1 MDRGAWWATYS
12 PWGCKES
19 DTTETAKHR
28 CTHGGTSIDVLTSN
42 NVQNSWA
49 DLSRLIWEAL
59 HRFSVGDIFTFLTL
73 PDQVKIKSDLTGAQV
88 VSFVC
93 VFKLRIRC
101 CEISSAQQVGGCDIL
116 YCSDFCVGGCGDSR
130 KEVIWLP
137 LVEFLPSFLVHF
149 WFFSYPGLAK
159 TSFDFEK
166 KKSFSF
172 CNFVFLLC
180 KMSRLGYILS

>member
-1 MDRGAWWATYS
+1 MDRGAWRATYS
-12 PWGCKES
+12 PWGCKEL
-19 DTTETAKHR
+19 DMTETAKHG

-59 HRFSVGDIFTFLTL
+59 HWFSIGDILTFLTL

-88 VSFVC
+88 VFVFLNWESDAVKYPQHSKWEAVISFTALTFVL
-93 VFKLRIRC
+93 VD
-101 CEISSAQQVGGCDIL
+101 VGIL
-116 YCSDFCVGGCGDSR
+116 EKRLSDC
-130 KEVIWLP
+130 L
-137 LVEFLPSFLVHF
+137 LPSFLVHF

-166 KKSFSF
+166 KNSLFAT
-172 CNFVFLLC
+172 LC
-180 KMSRLGYILS
+180 SSYAKWVG